1 MPRGMAWTSTVASKA
16 EDTAKKSTRRRGEA
30 AGAAAQGQ
38 AKANAKAAGQ
48 ARPRPPGTH
57 DRETKKTPTDPNPTE
72 APTTHTHTYTI
83 FSKRERN
90 GRRPKLWVGFVLYS
104 LKGQRKPNPYTRT
117 KFGKNLYKFYTA
129 GARLGQT
136 LKAEV

>member
-38 AKANAKAAGQ
+38 AKAKAKAAGQ

-72 APTTHTHTYTI
+72 APTTHTHTRTQ
-83 FSKRERN
+83 FFPSESATVE
-90 GRRPKLWVGFVLYS
+90 GRRYG
-104 LKGQRKPNPYTRT
+104 
-117 KFGKNLYKFYTA
+117 
-129 GARLGQT
+129 LGLCYIA
-136 LKAEV
+136 LKANANSTHTPEQNSAKTCISFTRPGPDWAKP